1 MADVEL
7 MIVKPLQLADSS
19 IQYSLFILLT
29 QLFEKIQH
37 LFSQF
42 CSSVLNSHNFC
53 KKDGKEQVVT
63 VTAGTF
69 YTKTICKLLRLVPV
83 TPRKFTSTICY
94 FS

>member
-29 QLFEKIQH
+29 QLFEKYQH

-53 KKDGKEQVVT
+53 KKDGKVQVVT
-63 VTAGTF
+63 VLLVPFNPRLSAF
-69 YTKTICKLLRLVPV
+69 CKLLLL
-83 TPRKFTSTICY
+83 
-94 FS
+94 